1 MESETLRLLDSWN
14 LTRLQTLFDD
24 AGLPDKAFDVS
35 AVEVEAVTQD
45 KLAITYFRTVTF
57 NPESACK
64 GNLT

>member
-1 MESETLRLLDSWN
+1 M
-14 LTRLQTLFDD
+14 QTLFDD

-64 GNLT
+64 GNLTYS